1 MERKINQII
10 DYEFVLDCI
19 KEEIPYVSFKLFL
32 IDNSKKAMESMSG
45 YSEKRICELV
55 GTSLRD
61 LCEKI
66 LGKKVYIILRKDRDN
81 YYNFNLSK
89 IKIPK
94 QGKKEYNLFWGELFG
109 IPKCCIKKYCEDS
122 LEGDS
127 FHSAIRYFNQCYDL
141 DKDDKFNVEIVDGNS
156 VSCNCGFIPCS
167 PKCKNA
173 LKKLD
178 LIKKI
183 NDLYKKI
190 DCGDVS
196 KNKVKGG
203 KK

>member
-1 MERKINQII
+1 MEKKINQIL

-19 KEEIPYVSFKLFL
+19 KDEMSYVSFKLFL
-32 IDNSKKAMESMSG
+32 LDKNKKAMESMFG
-45 YSEKRICELV
+45 YSNKQTCESIGL
-55 GTSLRD
+55 SLRD
-61 LCEKI
+61 VCKKI
-66 LGKKVYIILRKDRDN
+66 LKKNIYVMLRKDEDN
-81 YYNFNLSK
+81 YYNFTLSK

-94 QGKKEYNLFWGELFG
+94 RGKKEYNLFWGELFG

-127 FHSAIRYFNQCYDL
+127 FNSAIRYFNQCYEL
-141 DKDDKFNVEIVDGNS
+141 DKKDKFDVEIVEGKG
-156 VSCNCGFIPCS
+156 VSCNFGFIPCS
-167 PKCKNA
+167 PECKNA

-178 LIKKI
+178 MIKKI
-183 NDLYKKI
+183 NNLY
-190 DCGDVS
+190 S

>member
-1 MERKINQII
+1 MERKINHILN
-10 DYEFVLDCI
+10 YESVLDGI
-19 KEEIPYVSFKLFL
+19 KDEMSYPSFKLFL
-32 IDNSKKAMESMSG
+32 LDKNKKAMESMTG
-45 YSEKRICELV
+45 YSNKKTCSRV
-55 GTSLRD
+55 GISLRD
-61 LCEKI
+61 VCKE
-66 LGKKVYIILRKDRDN
+66 ILRKKIYIVLRKDGDN
-81 YYNFNLSK
+81 YYYFVLSK

-94 QGKKEYNLFWGELFG
+94 QGKKEHNLFWGEVFG

-141 DKDDKFNVEIVDGNS
+141 DKEDKFDVEVVDGLS
-156 VSCNCGFIPCS
+156 ISCNCGFIPCS
-167 PKCKNA
+167 PICKNA

-183 NDLYKKI
+183 NNLYKKI

-196 KNKVKGG
+196 KKKVKGG